1 MAVLAGPPL
10 TLRDHLQ
17 NWDDQ
22 AHLSFLQTHLGEM
35 LQLLLTP
42 DQLSASG
49 QAQRDCQVSE
59 RGQVSGGGGG
69 GCSRA
74 FLCVQGG
81 LNLSP
86 LLTTFV
92 AWTEF
97 KTAALMG
104 RGGGRVPW
112 WWACPHH
119 RSRAFTWTS
128 GPPETSVLLS

>member
-69 GCSRA
+69 VVLGLS
-74 FLCVQGG
+74 CVC
-81 LNLSP
+81 
-86 LLTTFV
+86 
-92 AWTEF
+92 
-97 KTAALMG
+97 
-104 RGGGRVPW
+104 RGV
-112 WWACPHH
+112 
-119 RSRAFTWTS
+119 
-128 GPPETSVLLS
+128 